1 MKSKIVFLVCIM
13 FFIVACEK
21 EQIPLEKPIEAPAP
35 SSNDEKPEEKPEG
48 TTEGQPEEKPEQQ
61 PEIQATLEKLSIAQ
75 LPHKTFYTLGEELN
89 LNGLQLTG
97 LYSDGKEYPVT
108 VSPEHI
114 SGFSSEAPAEH
125 LELTVN
131 IEERQVS
138 FIIQVAPVRVREGVL
153 TEVLKGYSEITLP
166 PNVTAIAPQV
176 FQGNRQIAKVIMN
189 EGLTSI
195 DERAFFNSSI
205 QEVIFPSTLKQL
217 GQDIFYYCNQLKRA
231 DLSHTQITRLTSG
244 SFVYAGVEEV
254 LLPSTLQSIEV
265 QALMKTGM
273 LKSVVIPQNVK
284 YIGQEAFRESG
295 IINVQLP
302 NGISTIVDRAFYYC
316 PNLTEVSTY
325 GPVSDN
331 DPDAMIQ
338 AYCFVGCPNLSR
350 LEIPRSIRI
359 LGQGLITGNQK
370 VNKLTIP
377 SRVVRINFSA
387 FDNTGVK
394 EVIVEAVTPPATPE
408 GEWYGFPKTVTSIL
422 VPAQAVEA
430 YKTARGWNKFAE
442 KIAARP

>member
-166 PNVTAIAPQV
+166 P
-176 FQGNRQIAKVIMN
+176 M
-189 EGLTSI
+189 
-195 DERAFFNSSI
+195 
-205 QEVIFPSTLKQL
+205 
-217 GQDIFYYCNQLKRA
+217 
-231 DLSHTQITRLTSG
+231 
-244 SFVYAGVEEV
+244 
-254 LLPSTLQSIEV
+254 
-265 QALMKTGM
+265 
-273 LKSVVIPQNVK
+273 
-284 YIGQEAFRESG
+284 
-295 IINVQLP
+295 
-302 NGISTIVDRAFYYC
+302 
-316 PNLTEVSTY
+316 
-325 GPVSDN
+325 
-331 DPDAMIQ
+331 
-338 AYCFVGCPNLSR
+338 
-350 LEIPRSIRI
+350 
-359 LGQGLITGNQK
+359 
-370 VNKLTIP
+370 
-377 SRVVRINFSA
+377 
-387 FDNTGVK
+387 
-394 EVIVEAVTPPATPE
+394 
-408 GEWYGFPKTVTSIL
+408 
-422 VPAQAVEA
+422 
-430 YKTARGWNKFAE
+430 
-442 KIAARP
+442 

>member
-35 SSNDEKPEEKPEG
+35 SSNDEKPEEKPES

-195 DERAFFNSSI
+195 GERAFFNSSI

-217 GQDIFYYCNQLKRA
+217 GQDILLLQPVE
-231 DLSHTQITRLTSG
+231 TRRSLTYANHPLDFRKFRIRRCRRSIIA
-244 SFVYAGVEEV
+244 VYA
-254 LLPSTLQSIEV
+254 PKHRSTGSDE
-265 QALMKTGM
+265 
-273 LKSVVIPQNVK
+273 
-284 YIGQEAFRESG
+284 
-295 IINVQLP
+295 
-302 NGISTIVDRAFYYC
+302 DR
-316 PNLTEVSTY
+316 
-325 GPVSDN
+325 
-331 DPDAMIQ
+331 
-338 AYCFVGCPNLSR
+338 
-350 LEIPRSIRI
+350 
-359 LGQGLITGNQK
+359 
-370 VNKLTIP
+370 
-377 SRVVRINFSA
+377 
-387 FDNTGVK
+387 
-394 EVIVEAVTPPATPE
+394 
-408 GEWYGFPKTVTSIL
+408 
-422 VPAQAVEA
+422 
-430 YKTARGWNKFAE
+430 
-442 KIAARP
+442 